1 VPDASQLAELARIAT
16 EAVNI
21 AGEML
26 RTRDPG
32 DVIMKGDR
40 DPATEVDYAIE
51 HAVRDFLLAEIPDI
65 PFLGEE
71 DGQVGSSESGL
82 VWALDPIDGTVNF
95 IHGIPLCGV
104 SLGLI
109 DGSQPAVGIVDL
121 PFLNMRYRAVRGA
134 GAFRGERRLE
144 VARIASID
152 HAVVCLGDYAVG
164 EDSEVKNAQR
174 FSITRSLVAK
184 VERVRMLGSAAT
196 DLAWM
201 AEGTVTASV
210 MLSNKPWDTMAGV
223 LIAREAGAV
232 VTDIDGAPHTTSSDS
247 TIAAPPQLIEKLLR
261 VVNLDM
267 PQGRG
272 HADI

>member
-1 VPDASQLAELARIAT
+1 MPDASQLADLARIAT

-51 HAVRDFLLAEIPDI
+51 HAVRDFLLAEVPDI

-109 DGSQPAVGIVDL
+109 DGSQPAIGVVDL
-121 PFLNMRYRAVRGA
+121 PFLNMRYRAVRGT
-134 GAFRGERRLE
+134 GAFKGERRLE

-164 EDSEVKNAQR
+164 EDSDVENAQR
-174 FSITRSLVAK
+174 FAITQSLVAK
-184 VERVRMLGSAAT
+184 VERVRMFGSAAT
-196 DLAWM
+196 DLVWM
-201 AEGTVTASV
+201 AEGTVTATV

-223 LIAREAGAV
+223 LIAREAGARILDV
-232 VTDIDGAPHTTSSDS
+232 RGNEHTIDSDS
-247 TIAAPPQLIEKLLR
+247 TIAVPPQLTGDLLEILR
-261 VVNLDM
+261 T
-267 PQGRG
+267 
-272 HADI
+272 A